1 MVRIRCALWHR
12 RVRTVSSHETELGGA
27 GARATETPAGAGPS
41 PDHVEEQGEG
51 KALEAVGLTT
61 PEAPETPEEDVDPDD
76 RETEDPG
83 AYWKAVRTK
92 GRLDLDVGS
101 GLLKPREGAF
111 VIEYTL
117 TPDDARGAAIRA
129 GYAAS
134 SAHVQAGRLMNR
146 ERVQVAIAREFASK
160 AAATG
165 VDRGYLVRQC
175 RDIAEDA
182 SCKVSDRLRA
192 IELMGKLLGEFAPEK
207 VEHNHQG
214 LRWSEIAAAGA
225 EDAQVIEMPALSPPD
240 EGDNPV

>member
-1 MVRIRCALWHR
+1 MTH
-12 RVRTVSSHETELGGA
+12 
-27 GARATETPAGAGPS
+27 
-41 PDHVEEQGEG
+41 
-51 KALEAVGLTT
+51 AVIDT
-61 PEAPETPEEDVDPDD
+61 DVDADD
-76 RETEDPG
+76 RETEDPA

-92 GRLDLDVGS
+92 GRIDLDVGS
-101 GLLKPREGAF
+101 GWLRPREGAF

-117 TPDDARGAAIRA
+117 TPDDATGAAIRA

-134 SAHVQAGRLMNR
+134 GAHVQQKRLLSR
-146 ERVQVAIAREFASK
+146 DRVQVAIAREFASK

-207 VEHNHQG
+207 VEHDHRG
-214 LRWSEIAAAGA
+214 LSWAEIAAEAA
-225 EDAQVIEMPALSPPD
+225 EDAQVIEMPRLSQP
-240 EGDNPV
+240 EETGT

>member
-1 MVRIRCALWHR
+1 MAEQDETVRD
-12 RVRTVSSHETELGGA
+12 VVDA
-27 GARATETPAGAGPS
+27 GATNPLPGAVPAPATPEPTEN
-41 PDHVEEQGEG
+41 VEETQ
-51 KALEAVGLTT
+51 ALEAVGLQT
-61 PEAPETPEEDVDPDD
+61 PEDPGRSQEDVDPDE

-92 GRLDLDVGS
+92 GRIDLDVGS
-101 GLLKPREGAF
+101 GLLRPREGAF

-134 SAHVQAGRLMNR
+134 GAHVQASRLLNR
-146 ERVQVAIAREFASK
+146 AKVQVAIAREFASK

-165 VDRGYLVRQC
+165 VDRAYLVRQC

-192 IELMGKLLGEFAPEK
+192 IELMGKLLGEFAPDR
-207 VEHNHQG
+207 VEHSHKG
-214 LRWSEIAAAGA
+214 LSWAEIAAEAA
-225 EDAQVIEMPALSPPD
+225 DEAQVIDMEALPSPVD
-240 EGDNPV
+240 DRNLA